1 MLSAFQ
7 AELIACMQ
15 GVQAALNLGI
25 SRLLLETDALMI
37 VQAMN
42 SDVFDAMAEGVTLEE
57 LKFLVR
63 VNFSEF
69 KCNFLS
75 RVGNRAAHALATL
88 GSEYVEGEALITSY
102 VPRDVHVIVAGDLSD
117 K

>member
-1 MLSAFQ
+1 MEPSCSV
-7 AELIACMQ
+7 IKI
-15 GVQAALNLGI
+15 VPSVLNTNNTAPHVVNI
-25 SRLLLETDALMI
+25 KSC
-37 VQAMN
+37 
-42 SDVFDAMAEGVTLEE
+42 S
-57 LKFLVR
+57 

-88 GSEYVEGEALITSY
+88 GSECVEGEALITSY
-102 VPRDVHVIVAGDLSD
+102 VPRDVHVIVADDLSD